1 MNQELLEEL
10 ITIYDEVLHTGSF
23 DKYYHNHNHMHD
35 NNLKILKEKLNIL
48 KKLEESDYLITKIS
62 LGELLNKISKIDKVP
77 ISFIKTK
84 IDINNSSY
92 CPPLTIDKYIE
103 LIKKRL
109 KNPYMS
115 VSIHYNHSKYNH
127 TFDLELYSIIDL
139 NGLDTKGQPIINHL
153 TTKIVD
159 EQEPTSIL
167 GLNNEIETLPLNITF
182 KTFNDVYYTSFSEDN
197 LNTFYK
203 AIIDCLDKKHQKVKK
218 K

>member
-23 DKYYHNHNHMHD
+23 DKYYHNHMHD

-127 TFDLELYSIIDL
+127 IFDLELYSIIDL

-203 AIIDCLDKKHQKVKK
+203 AIMDCLDQKHQKVKK